1 MPVELDIRKWC
12 TIIKLEG
19 YTTPSSARTLVEN
32 FHQIVGSLEEEGV
45 EIDMFML
52 LDDTNGSQS
61 VAKPTLRKRDRRT
74 DQGLTEPREF
84 KVDTN

>member
-1 MPVELDIRKWC
+1 MDIRKWC

-19 YTTPSSARTLVEN
+19 YTTPSSARTLVEK

-52 LDDTNGSQS
+52 LDNANGSQS